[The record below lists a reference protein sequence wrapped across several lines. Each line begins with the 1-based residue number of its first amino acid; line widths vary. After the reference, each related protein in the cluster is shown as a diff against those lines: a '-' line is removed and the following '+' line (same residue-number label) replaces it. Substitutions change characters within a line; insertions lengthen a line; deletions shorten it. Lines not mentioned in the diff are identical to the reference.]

1 MVPGMGEVL
10 GRRIVA
16 ALIDVALIGILLVVI
31 AKTLG
36 NEEAREYSLWAETQ
50 GAPRALFF
58 LLTFAYYFGTELV
71 WAQTLGK
78 RVMKLRVVR
87 DDGTRAPAGPVFI
100 RNFVRLFD
108 WLPSLYLVG
117 VITLVATGERRA
129 RLGDLAAKT
138 KVVGDDVPLEP
149 PAPPPEPPGDDEV
162 LAQIMR

>member
-1 MVPGMGEVL
+1 MGDVL

-16 ALIDVALIGILLVVI
+16 ALIDVALIGVLLVII

-36 NEEAREYSLWAETQ
+36 NDEVREYSLWAETQ

-87 DDGTRAPAGPVFI
+87 DDAAKAGAGPIAI
-100 RNFVRLFD
+100 RNLVRAVD
-108 WLPSLYLVG
+108 WLPSLYIVG
-117 VITLVATGERRA
+117 VITVLATGERRV

-138 KVVGDDVPLEP
+138 KVVANEGTPPQPPQPPERHGDD
-149 PAPPPEPPGDDEV
+149 DV

>member
-1 MVPGMGEVL
+1 MGDVL

-16 ALIDVALIGILLVVI
+16 ALIDVSIIGVLLVVI

-87 DDGTRAPAGPVFI
+87 DDGAKAPAGPVFI
-100 RNFVRLFD
+100 RNLVRLVD

-117 VITLVATGERRA
+117 VITLIATGERRV
-129 RLGDLAAKT
+129 RLGDIAAKT
-138 KVVGDDVPLEP
+138 KVVADDGTPPQPPDP
-149 PAPPPEPPGDDEV
+149 PARPDDEDV

>member
-1 MVPGMGEVL
+1 MGDVL

-16 ALIDVALIGILLVVI
+16 AVIDVALIGILLVVI

-36 NEEAREYSLWAETQ
+36 DEEAREYSLWAETQ

-58 LLTFAYYFGTELV
+58 LLTFAYFFGTELV

-78 RVMKLRVVR
+78 RIMKLRVVR
-87 DDGTRAPAGPVFI
+87 DDGRRAGPGPVAI
-100 RNFVRLFD
+100 RNLVRAVD
-108 WLPSLYLVG
+108 WLPSLYVVG
-117 VITLVATGERRA
+117 IITLFATGDRRV

-138 KVVGDDVPLEP
+138 KVVADDGR
-149 PAPPPEPPGDDEV
+149 PPEPPQPPERPGDEDV

>member
-1 MVPGMGEVL
+1 MGDVL

-16 ALIDVALIGILLVVI
+16 AVIDVTLIGVLLIVI

-50 GAPRALFF
+50 GAPRTLFF
-58 LLTFAYYFGTELV
+58 LLTFGYYFGTELV

-87 DDGTRAPAGPVFI
+87 DDAAKAGAGPIAI
-100 RNFVRLFD
+100 RNLVRAVD
-108 WLPSLYLVG
+108 WLPSLYVVG
-117 VITLVATGERRA
+117 VITVLATGERRV

-138 KVVGDDVPLEP
+138 KVVADEGTP
-149 PAPPPEPPGDDEV
+149 PRPPQPAERPGDDDV